1 MLKLLELLKN
11 NAKLTNEQLAS
22 MLGMSVEEVAETVA
36 KLEKDKTIVCYSAVV
51 NWDKTEKDTTT
62 ALIEI
67 KVTPQR
73 GHGFEA
79 IAERIFQ
86 FPEVKSLYLVSGA
99 YDFLA
104 VVEGKTLKDVA
115 TFVSSRL
122 APLEQIL
129 SCATHFMLKKYKD
142 DGVVF
147 VENEPPVREE
157 GLF

>member
-22 MLGMSVEEVAETVA
+22 MLGMSVDEVAKTVA
-36 KLEKDKTIVCYSAVV
+36 ELEKNKTIVCYSAVV

-99 YDFLA
+99 FDFLA

-122 APLEQIL
+122 APLDQIL
-129 SCATHFMLKKYKD
+129 SCSTHFMLKKYKD
-142 DGVVF
+142 DGVIF

>member
-1 MLKLLELLKN
+1 MLKLLELLKG

-22 MLGMSVEEVAETVA
+22 MLGMSVDEVAKTIAE
-36 KLEKDKTIVCYSAVV
+36 LEKNKTIVCYSAVV

-79 IAERIFQ
+79 VAERIFQ

-142 DGVVF
+142 DGVIF
-147 VENEPPVREE
+147 VENELPVREE

>member
-1 MLKLLELLKN
+1 MLKLLELLKS

-22 MLGMSVEEVAETVA
+22 MLGISVEEVEKKVAE
-36 KLEKDKTIVCYSAVV
+36 LEKNKTIVCYSAVI
-51 NWDKTEKDTTT
+51 NWDKTEKDSTT

-99 YDFLA
+99 FDFLA

-122 APLEQIL
+122 APLDQIL
-129 SCATHFMLKKYKD
+129 SCSTHFLLKKYKD

-147 VENEPPVREE
+147 VENDAPVREE
-157 GLF
+157 GMF

>member
-1 MLKLLELLKN
+1 MLKLLELLKG

-22 MLGMSVEEVAETVA
+22 MLGMSVEEVEKTVA
-36 KLEKDKTIVCYSAVV
+36 ELEKNKTIVCYSAVI
-51 NWDKTEKDTTT
+51 NWDKTEKDSTT

-67 KVTPQR
+67 KVSPQR

-79 IAERIFQ
+79 VAERIFQ

-99 YDFLA
+99 FDFLA

-122 APLEQIL
+122 APLDQIL
-129 SCATHFMLKKYKD
+129 SCSTHFLLKKYKD

-157 GLF
+157 GMF

>member
-22 MLGMSVEEVAETVA
+22 MLGMSVDEVAKTVDQ
-36 KLEKDKTIVCYSAVV
+36 LEKSKTIVCYSAVV

-67 KVTPQR
+67 KVSPQR

-79 IAERIFQ
+79 VAERIFQ

>member
-22 MLGMSVEEVAETVA
+22 MLGMSVEDVAETVA

-86 FPEVKSLYLVSGA
+86 FPEVRSLYLVSGA

-122 APLEQIL
+122 APLDQIL

>member
-1 MLKLLELLKN
+1 MLKLLELLKS

-22 MLGMSVEEVAETVA
+22 MLGMSVDEVAKTVA
-36 KLEKDKTIVCYSAVV
+36 ELEKNKTIVCYSAVV

-142 DGVVF
+142 DGVIF

>member
-1 MLKLLELLKN
+1 MLKLLELLKS

-22 MLGMSVEEVAETVA
+22 MLGMSVEDVEKTIA
-36 KLEKDKTIVCYSAVV
+36 KLEKNKTIVCYSAVI
-51 NWDKTEKDTTT
+51 NWDKTEKDSTT

-67 KVTPQR
+67 KVSPQR

-79 IAERIFQ
+79 VAERIYQ

-99 YDFLA
+99 FDFLA

-122 APLEQIL
+122 APLDQIL
-129 SCATHFMLKKYKD
+129 SCSTHFLLKKYKD

>member
-86 FPEVKSLYLVSGA
+86 FPEVRSLYLVSGA

-122 APLEQIL
+122 APLDQIL

>member
-122 APLEQIL
+122 APLDQIL

>member
-1 MLKLLELLKN
+1 MLNLLELLKN
-11 NAKLTNEQLAS
+11 NAKRTNEQLAS
-22 MLGMSVEEVAETVA
+22 MLGMSVDEVAKTIAE
-36 KLEKDKTIVCYSAVV
+36 LEKNKTIVCYSAVV

-79 IAERIFQ
+79 VAERIFQ

-142 DGVVF
+142 DGVIF
-147 VENEPPVREE
+147 VENELPVREE

>member
-1 MLKLLELLKN
+1 MLKLLELLKS
-11 NAKLTNEQLAS
+11 NAKLSNSELAS
-22 MLGMSVEEVAETVA
+22 MLGISEQEVADTITE
-36 KLEKDKTIVCYSAVV
+36 LENNKTILCYSAIV

-122 APLEQIL
+122 SPLEQIL

-142 DGVVF
+142 DGVIF
-147 VENEPPVREE
+147 TESELPVREE
-157 GLF
+157 GLL

>member
-1 MLKLLELLKN
+1 MLKLLELLKS

-22 MLGMSVEEVAETVA
+22 MLGMSVDEVAKTVA
-36 KLEKDKTIVCYSAVV
+36 ELEKNKTIVCYSAVV

-79 IAERIFQ
+79 VAERIFQ

-129 SCATHFMLKKYKD
+129 SCATHFMLKKYKE

>member
-1 MLKLLELLKN
+1 MLKMLELLKN
-11 NAKLTNEQLAS
+11 NAKLTNKQLAS
-22 MLGMSVEEVAETVA
+22 MLGMSVEEVAKTVA
-36 KLEKDKTIVCYSAVV
+36 ELEKNKTIVCYSAVV

-79 IAERIFQ
+79 VAERIFQ

>member
-1 MLKLLELLKN
+1 MLKLLELLKS

-22 MLGMSVEEVAETVA
+22 MLGISVEEVEKTIA
-36 KLEKDKTIVCYSAVV
+36 KLEKNKTIVCYSAVI
-51 NWDKTEKDTTT
+51 NWDKTEKDSTT

-67 KVTPQR
+67 KVSPQR

-79 IAERIFQ
+79 VAERIYQ

-99 YDFLA
+99 FDFLA

-122 APLEQIL
+122 APLDQIL
-129 SCATHFMLKKYKD
+129 SCSTHFLLKKYKD

>member
-1 MLKLLELLKN
+1 MLKLLELLKS

-22 MLGMSVEEVAETVA
+22 MLGMSVEEVEKTIA
-36 KLEKDKTIVCYSAVV
+36 KLEKNKTIVCYSAVI
-51 NWDKTEKDTTT
+51 NWDKTEKDSTT

-67 KVTPQR
+67 KVSPQR

-79 IAERIFQ
+79 VAERIYQ

-99 YDFLA
+99 FDFLA

-122 APLEQIL
+122 APLDQIL
-129 SCATHFMLKKYKD
+129 SCSTHFLLKKYKD

>member
-22 MLGMSVEEVAETVA
+22 MLGMSIEEVAKTVA
-36 KLEKDKTIVCYSAVV
+36 ELEKNKTIVCYSAVV

-79 IAERIFQ
+79 VAERIFQ

>member
-147 VENEPPVREE
+147 IENEPPVREE

>member
-22 MLGMSVEEVAETVA
+22 MLGMSVDEVAKTVEE
-36 KLEKDKTIVCYSAVV
+36 LEKNKTIVCYSAVV

>member
-1 MLKLLELLKN
+1 MLKLLELLKS

-22 MLGMSVEEVAETVA
+22 MLGMSVDEVAKTVA
-36 KLEKDKTIVCYSAVV
+36 ELEKNKTIVCYSAVV

-79 IAERIFQ
+79 VAERIFQ

>member
-1 MLKLLELLKN
+1 MLKLLELLKS

-22 MLGMSVEEVAETVA
+22 MLGISVEEVEKTIAT
-36 KLEKDKTIVCYSAVV
+36 LEKNKTIVCYSAVI
-51 NWDKTEKDTTT
+51 NWDKTEKDSTT

-67 KVTPQR
+67 KVSPQR

-79 IAERIFQ
+79 VAERIYQ

-99 YDFLA
+99 FDFLA

-122 APLEQIL
+122 APLDQIL
-129 SCATHFMLKKYKD
+129 SCSTHFLLKKYKD

>member
-1 MLKLLELLKN
+1 MLKLLELLKS

-22 MLGMSVEEVAETVA
+22 MLGMSVDEVAKTVA
-36 KLEKDKTIVCYSAVV
+36 ELEKNKTIVCYSAVV

-79 IAERIFQ
+79 VAERIFQ

-147 VENEPPVREE
+147 VENEPPVHEE

>member
-11 NAKLTNEQLAS
+11 NAKLSNAELAS
-22 MLGMSVEEVAETVA
+22 MLDMEESEVSSKITE
-36 KLEKDKTIVCYSAVV
+36 LEENKTILCYSAIV
-51 NWDKTEKDTTT
+51 NWDKTNKDTTT

-67 KVTPQR
+67 KVTPQH

-104 VVEGKTLKDVA
+104 VVEGKNLKDVA

-122 APLEQIL
+122 SPLEQIL
-129 SCATHFMLKKYKD
+129 SCSTHFMLKKYKD

-147 VENEPPVREE
+147 AENELPIREE
-157 GLF
+157 GLL

>member
-86 FPEVKSLYLVSGA
+86 FPEVKRLYLVSGA

-122 APLEQIL
+122 APLDQIL

-147 VENEPPVREE
+147 VENEPPIREE

>member
-122 APLEQIL
+122 APLDQIL

-147 VENEPPVREE
+147 VENEPPIREE

>member
-22 MLGMSVEEVAETVA
+22 MLGMSVEEVAKTVA
-36 KLEKDKTIVCYSAVV
+36 ELEKNKTIVCYSAVV

-79 IAERIFQ
+79 VAERIFQ